1 MKKDYYK
8 VFIDFLKKHKLYN
21 EEALKYL
28 YANGIFFDFSEEEY
42 HYFIGCYYIFKNN
55 KLQKTQIIAPYIKNE
70 ETLLINIHEFTHG
83 LLLYRHLNKKV
94 TIGKDSEVLPMLYE
108 RVYLKEN
115 HTETAKIFIDKL
127 NNNITPASKID
138 YIIAL
143 NIQEQM
149 LTHQAKEDNPIKL
162 EKTAKKLVKKYK
174 PK

>member
-1 MKKDYYK
+1 
-8 VFIDFLKKHKLYN
+8 
-21 EEALKYL
+21 
-28 YANGIFFDFSEEEY
+28 
-42 HYFIGCYYIFKNN
+42 
-55 KLQKTQIIAPYIKNE
+55 
-70 ETLLINIHEFTHG
+70 
-83 LLLYRHLNKKV
+83 
-94 TIGKDSEVLPMLYE
+94 MLYE

-115 HTETAKIFIDKL
+115 HTETAKVFIDKL

-149 LTHQAKEDNPIKL
+149 LIHQAKEDNPIKL